1 VALPFEFGTKLTP
14 DGKVPV
20 KLKTDMG
27 VVALVLTVKLLG
39 VLTTKVALSTLV
51 IAGPVLSTN
60 KVKVWTASGA
70 TPLAAVMVKL

>member
-1 VALPFEFGTKLTP
+1 MAVPFAFETKLTP

-27 VVALVLTVKLLG
+27 EVALVLTVKLFD

-51 IAGPVLSTN
+51 IAGEVLSTN
-60 KVKVWTASGA
+60 NVKVWTASGA
-70 TPLAAVMVKL
+70 MPLAAVMVKV

>member
-1 VALPFEFGTKLTP
+1 MVFGTKLTP

-27 VVALVLTVKLLG
+27 DVALVLTVKLLD
-39 VLTTKVALSTLV
+39 VPMTKVALSTLV
-51 IAGPVLSTN
+51 IAGEGLSTS

-70 TPLAAVMVKL
+70 MPLVAEMLKV